1 MASVA
6 AKVPARPG
14 AWSQSDH
21 ERANAKQA
29 CRIKIRQRD
38 SLTAATAVDLII
50 ANDQAQGRD
59 GAGGINED
67 TQ

>member
-1 MASVA
+1 MT
-6 AKVPARPG
+6 
-14 AWSQSDH
+14 
-21 ERANAKQA
+21 
-29 CRIKIRQRD
+29 KILICLRT